1 MNKNQ
6 LIVAW
11 VTGIIITI
19 FFGLETTHTDYPDPS
34 VDLSIYGK
42 YIGSDIAI
50 SSYPALSM
58 FAYSG
63 NYKYYLIVATFLTGA
78 LLIYTLRD
86 KKRQQQL
93 SYVEQ

>member
-1 MNKNQ
+1 MNKKQ

-11 VTGIIITI
+11 VVVILIVI
-19 FFGLETTHTDYPDPS
+19 FFGLETTHTDYQDPIGS
-34 VDLSIYGK
+34 SIDLSIYGK

-50 SSYPALSM
+50 PSYPALGM

-63 NYKYYLIVATFLTGA
+63 NYKYYLIVAAFLIGV

-86 KKRQQQL
+86 KKRQRQL
-93 SYVEQ
+93 SE